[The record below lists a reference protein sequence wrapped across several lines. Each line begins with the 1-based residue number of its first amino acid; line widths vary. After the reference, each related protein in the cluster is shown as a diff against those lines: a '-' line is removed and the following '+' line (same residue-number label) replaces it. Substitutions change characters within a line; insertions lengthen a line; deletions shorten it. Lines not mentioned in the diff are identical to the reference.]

1 MTNLITG
8 IIGIAGVVAFLGILL
23 WWIKAV
29 PLIIICIFVMALL
42 VYDFWQSIG
51 ATNADGAE

>member
-8 IIGIAGVVAFLGILL
+8 LIGIAGVCVFLGILL

-29 PLIIICIFVMALL
+29 PLIIICVIVMALL
-42 VYDFWQSIG
+42 IRDFYQSLRANGNG
-51 ATNADGAE
+51 AG